1 MSHVGFLEKDHITGI
16 KKLILSNG
24 IKVFL
29 EELPEYKKV
38 IFLVGVGVGSRDD
51 VPELAGI
58 SHFLEHIQFHSN
70 RFRSADDINED
81 LEDGGTDFDA
91 GTEFDST
98 IFYALGYP
106 RYLSRSIRILYEA
119 ISNFEYNEDELARE
133 KLVVLTE
140 LRKYLDSPE
149 DYYLDSLFIPTLLR
163 KTFSEKPILGALKT
177 LKNIKKEDLISLKK
191 KFYLPSNMIIFVC
204 GRFEEE
210 KILRLLEKTFGR
222 LKPVS
227 FEESE
232 RQIPAITN
240 RHKEV
245 FKKRKN
251 LKLAYVAFGY
261 RVPAFDHPDSLK
273 LLLLESILSG
283 GVSSR
288 LCKKLRSERGIG
300 YNDLGSLYDDYGNI
314 GVFCIRVGGFDPRRF
329 KEVKS
334 IILKEIEDLKTNLVS
349 KREFLRAK
357 NLFLAAKDDELE
369 NLVKRAE
376 MLSDSYFK
384 KNIFDPR
391 RYKECISK
399 ISRESLRRTAQKYFG
414 QGYTL
419 TALVPENFK
428 K

>member
-1 MSHVGFLEKDHITGI
+1 MPHVGFLEKDHISGI
-16 KKLILSNG
+16 KKKILPNG
-24 IKVFL
+24 ITIFL
-29 EELPEYKKV
+29 EYLPERKKV
-38 IFLVGVGVGSRDD
+38 IFLVGFGVGSRDD
-51 VPELAGI
+51 APELAGI
-58 SHFLEHIQFHSN
+58 SHFVEHIQFHSN

-81 LEDGGTDFDA
+81 LEDVGTDFDA

-98 IFYALGYP
+98 IFYAWGYP

-119 ISNFEYNEDELARE
+119 ISNFEYNEDEFARE

-149 DYYLDSLFIPTLLR
+149 DYYLDSLFIPALLR
-163 KTFSEKPILGALKT
+163 KTFSEKPILGSPKT
-177 LKNIKKEDLISLKK
+177 VKNIKKEDMISLKK

-210 KILRLLEKTFGR
+210 KILRLLDSTFGR
-222 LKPVS
+222 LKLNS
-227 FEESE
+227 FEEPE
-232 RQIPAITN
+232 RQIPLTN

-251 LKLAYVAFGY
+251 LKLAYMAFGY
-261 RVPAFDHPDSLK
+261 KVPAFNHPDSLK

-329 KEVKS
+329 KEVKG

-349 KREFLRAK
+349 KREFFRAK
-357 NLFLAAKDDELE
+357 NLFLATKDDELE

-391 RYKECISK
+391 KYKEYISK
-399 ISRESLRRTAQKYFG
+399 ISRESLRRTAQKYLG
-414 QGYTL
+414 QGHTL

-428 K
+428 I